1 MTQLRHVLRG
11 IVAMQS
17 AWIKK
22 DYGGK
27 IVRNANGAT
36 PLASIRYL
44 IA

>member
-1 MTQLRHVLRG
+1 
-11 IVAMQS
+11 MQ
-17 AWIKK
+17 IKN

-36 PLASIRYL
+36 PLPSIRYL